1 LHFFFNFAAFY
12 SQIQEMKNFF
22 KDNKKEITN
31 VLLTVLAFIF
41 ISVIYFYP
49 ELEGKTIVQGDNVH
63 AEGMAHEINQFQEK
77 TGEYSAW
84 TNSMFGGMPAYQI
97 KSPETFNI
105 HLFLQRFLHLFLPY
119 STMAIMFVYL
129 LGFYVL
135 LKSLKFSNT
144 VSVIGAVVFALSS
157 YNIIIIAAGHI
168 TKCYA
173 IAYMAPVLAGVIY
186 CYNKKFIGGGLLLAF
201 SLGIEIACNHPQILY
216 YLAIM
221 CAMYVVYKFIADY
234 KKKESDWSKNFGKSS
249 AVAAVAVVFAV
260 LPNITNLWTTWE
272 YGKYSTRSQ
281 SELSSKQSS
290 SGLDKDYAL
299 AWSYGVGESFTLMI
313 PDFRGGESSYIG
325 NDAKAVKAVERREM
339 LEHVQG
345 SSRYWGDQPFT
356 SGPVYVGAVIIFLFV
371 LGLFIVENSAK
382 WWLLAATIFSL
393 LMSWGNNAGWFTDF
407 MFDWF
412 PMYNKFRSVSMA
424 LVIAQ
429 VAVPFL
435 AMAAL
440 KTIYD
445 NPEIIK
451 TRKNYFYISLALTA
465 GLCLVFWLVPSLG
478 GSFLSANEE
487 AGFAQIK
494 AEHPEQAH
502 LYNIYAGELTNARK
516 AIFCAD
522 AIRSFLFIA
531 VAAACLFLMTAVKNK
546 QTLLALVGAVAI
558 IDLWTVDF
566 RYLGPDDY
574 KNKIEVN
581 PFKASVADQFILKD
595 TDPDFRVLNLGANV
609 FNDGVTPYYH
619 KTIGGYHG
627 AKMRRYQEFIDT
639 LLAPTV
645 NAARNIASREPEKFQ
660 NFVTTSPVL
669 NMLNTKFI
677 IINPSQVPI
686 VNMNTFGN
694 AWFVNKFD
702 VVENA
707 DQEIGALKR
716 TNPAQTAIINKK
728 LFPEFVQS
736 LPKEQIYSDDKSV
749 ISLAEYKPDYL
760 KYSVSAAQ
768 DRVAVFSEIYY
779 PKGWTAYI
787 DGKETPHI
795 CADYILRAVKIP
807 QGEHTVEFRFAP
819 SSVKIGGIIAAIAST
834 LILLV
839 LAAYAVMY
847 FKSQNSIVE
856 DVKKN

>member
-1 LHFFFNFAAFY
+1 
-12 SQIQEMKNFF
+12 MKNFF
-22 KDNKKEITN
+22 KDNKKEIIN
-31 VLLTVLAFIF
+31 VCLTVLAFII
-41 ISVIYFYP
+41 ISVVYFYP

-63 AEGMAHEINQFQEK
+63 AEGMAHEISQFEEK

-97 KSPETFNI
+97 KSPESFNI
-105 HLFLQRFLHLFLPY
+105 HLALQRFLHLFLPY

-201 SLGIEIACNHPQILY
+201 SLGIEIACNHTQILY
-216 YLAIM
+216 YLAVM
-221 CAMYVVYKFIADY
+221 CAMYVIYKFIADF
-234 KKKESDWSKNFGKSS
+234 KAKEQDWTKNFGRAS
-249 AVAAVAVVFAV
+249 AVAAVAIVFAV

-272 YGKYSTRSQ
+272 YSKYSTRSQ
-281 SELSSKQSS
+281 SELSNKQSS

-313 PDFRGGESSYIG
+313 PDFKGGESAAIG
-325 NDAKAVKAVERREM
+325 NDKNAVSAVKNREM
-339 LEHVQG
+339 IEPVQN

-356 SGPVYVGAVIIFLFV
+356 SGPVYVGAAIIFLFV
-371 LGLFIVENSAK
+371 LGMFIVENSAK
-382 WWLLAATIFSL
+382 WWLFAATVFSL
-393 LMSWGNNAGWFTDF
+393 LMSWGHNAGWFTDL

-429 VAVPFL
+429 VAIPFL

-440 KTIYD
+440 KTVYD

-451 TRKNYFYISLALTA
+451 TKKNYFFISLGLTA
-465 GLCLVFWLVPSLG
+465 GLCLLFWLFPSLG
-478 GSFLSANEE
+478 GDFLAEQESAS
-487 AGFAQIK
+487 FAQIK
-494 AEHPEQAH
+494 AEHPEQASA
-502 LYNIYAGELTNARK
+502 YTVFASELENARK
-516 AIFCAD
+516 AIFSAD
-522 AIRSFLFIA
+522 ALRSLLFIL
-531 VAAACLFLMTAVKNK
+531 VTAAGLFFMSAAKNK
-546 QTLLALVGAVAI
+546 QTVLVLVGIVAAV
-558 IDLWTVDF
+558 DLWTVDF
-566 RYLGPDDY
+566 RYLGPNDY
-574 KNKIEVN
+574 RQKMEVN
-581 PFKASVADQFILKD
+581 PFRASNADQIIMKD

-609 FNDGVTPYYH
+609 FNDGVTPYFH

-639 LLAPTV
+639 LLSPAV
-645 NAARNIASREPEKFQ
+645 NYARALASQQSENFQ
-660 NFVTTSPVL
+660 NFVTNNPVF

-677 IINPSQVPI
+677 ILNPSQMPL
-686 VNMNTFGN
+686 VNMNTYGN

-716 TNPAQTAIINKK
+716 NDPKQTAVINKN
-728 LFPEFVQS
+728 LFPGFVQS
-736 LPKEQIYSDDKSV
+736 LPKEQIYTDGESV
-749 ISLAEYKPDYL
+749 ISLSEYKPNYL
-760 KYSVSAAQ
+760 KYDVNAAQ
-768 DRVAVFSEIYY
+768 ERVAVFSEIYY

-787 DGKETPHI
+787 DGKETEHV
-795 CADYILRAVKIP
+795 CADYILRAIKVP
-807 QGEHTVEFRFAP
+807 QGQHVVEFRFAP
-819 SSVKIGGIIAAIAST
+819 SSVKNGKIIAAISST
-834 LILLV
+834 LILLAL
-839 LAAYAVMY
+839 LAFVVMY
-847 FKSQNSIVE
+847 FKSKNSIVE